1 MRRVMAALAP
11 GMLIAATGVGA
22 GDLAVASLTGS
33 RLGNGVLWAVL
44 AGAAL
49 KYTLNEGLT
58 RWQLATGET
67 LLEGAMRRLGRPVAW
82 IFMPYL
88 VAWSF
93 FVGSALISACGVCL
107 GALVPVFDD
116 PDDARLVFGVA
127 QSAIGLALV
136 WGSGFALFE
145 RVMGVCIATMFVS
158 VIVTA
163 AVIWPGWGPVAHGL
177 FVPGI
182 PDGGGSEIAWTVALV
197 GGVGG
202 TVTIMSYGYWIREK
216 GRNGLSWL
224 RVCRID
230 MAAAYVMTAAFGI
243 AMVIIGSTL
252 TIEGSGVGLIVKL
265 ADRLE
270 ESLGPAGRWLFLL
283 GAWGAVFTSLLG
295 VWQAV
300 PYLFADLVDLIRRS
314 RGGDAVRA
322 GDVAAAGGA
331 AAPVRTVDTRGR
343 PYRAYLLAISTVPIL
358 GLVVS
363 FKDIQK
369 YYAVVGAG
377 FMPVLALALLV
388 LCGRR
393 AWVGSARTRLLGT
406 AALLATLAFFAWAG
420 IKGWAE

>member
-33 RLGNGVLWAVL
+33 RLGNGILWAVL

-49 KYTLNEGLT
+49 KFTLNEGLT

-93 FVGSALISACGVCL
+93 FVGSALISACGVCV

-116 PDDARLVFGVA
+116 PDDAKLVFGIA

-136 WGSGFALFE
+136 WGGGFALFE
-145 RVMGVCIATMFVS
+145 RVMGVCIAVMFVS

-163 AVIWPGWGPVAHGL
+163 AVIWPGWGEVGHGL
-177 FVPGI
+177 LVPGI
-182 PDGGGSEIAWTVALV
+182 PDAGGSEIAWTVALM

-202 TVTIMSYGYWIREK
+202 TVTILSYGYWIREK
-216 GRNGLSWL
+216 GRVGLSWL

-230 MAAAYVMTAAFGI
+230 LAAAYIMTAVFGI
-243 AMVIIGSTL
+243 GMVIIGSTI
-252 TIEGSGVGLIVKL
+252 TIEGSGAGLIVKL

-270 ESLGPAGRWLFLL
+270 DSLGPAGRWLFLL

-300 PYLFADLVDLIRRS
+300 PYIFADLIGLIRER
-314 RGGDAVRA
+314 RDQ
-322 GDVAAAGGA
+322 GA
-331 AAPVRTVDTRGR
+331 ADGGEGRIRAVNTRSR
-343 PYRAYLLAISTVPIL
+343 PYRGYLLAIATVPIL
-358 GLVVS
+358 GLLVS

-393 AWVGSARTRLLGT
+393 AWIGSARTRLLGT
-406 AALLATLAFFAWAG
+406 AALLVTMGFFAWAG
-420 IKGWAE
+420 LKGWSE

>member
-33 RLGNGVLWAVL
+33 RLGNGILWAVL

-49 KYTLNEGLT
+49 KFTLNEGLA

-93 FVGSALISACGVCL
+93 FVGSALISACGVCV

-116 PDDARLVFGVA
+116 PNDAKLVFGIA

-136 WGSGFALFE
+136 WGGGFALFE
-145 RVMGVCIATMFVS
+145 RVMGVCIAIMFVS

-163 AVIWPGWGPVAHGL
+163 AVIWPGWAEVGHGL
-177 FVPGI
+177 LVPGI
-182 PDGGGSEIAWTVALV
+182 PDAGGSEIGWTVALM

-202 TVTIMSYGYWIREK
+202 TVTILSYGYWIREK
-216 GRNGLSWL
+216 GRVGLSWL

-230 MAAAYVMTAAFGI
+230 LAAAYIMTAAFGI
-243 AMVIIGSTL
+243 GMVIIGSTI

-270 ESLGPAGRWLFLL
+270 SSLGPAGRWLFLL

-300 PYLFADLVDLIRRS
+300 PYIFADMVGLIRER
-314 RGGDAVRA
+314 RDQG
-322 GDVAAAGGA
+322 AGGGGEGRIRA
-331 AAPVRTVDTRGR
+331 VDTRSR
-343 PYRAYLLAISTVPIL
+343 PYRGYLLAIATVPIL
-358 GLVVS
+358 GLLVS

-393 AWVGSARTRLLGT
+393 AWIGSARTRLLGT
-406 AALLATLAFFAWAG
+406 AALLVTMGFFAWAG
-420 IKGWAE
+420 LKGWSE

>member
-1 MRRVMAALAP
+1 MRRVLAALAP

-33 RLGNGVLWAVL
+33 RLGNGILWAVL

-49 KYTLNEGLT
+49 KFTLNEGLT

-93 FVGSALISACGVCL
+93 FVGSALISACGVCA

-136 WGSGFALFE
+136 WGGGFALFE
-145 RVMGVCIATMFVS
+145 RVMGVCIAIMFVA

-163 AVIWPGWGPVAHGL
+163 AVIWPGWGEVGHGL
-177 FVPGI
+177 LVPGI
-182 PDGGGSEIAWTVALV
+182 PDAGGSEIGWTVALM

-202 TVTIMSYGYWIREK
+202 TVTILSYGYWIREK
-216 GRNGLSWL
+216 GRVDLSWL

-230 MAAAYVMTAAFGI
+230 LAAAYVMTAAFGI
-243 AMVIIGSTL
+243 GMVIIGSTI

-270 ESLGPAGRWLFLL
+270 DSLGPAGRWLFLL

-300 PYLFADLVDLIRRS
+300 PYIFADLVGLIRER
-314 RGGDAVRA
+314 RDHGADGGDAHDA
-322 GDVAAAGGA
+322 
-331 AAPVRTVDTRGR
+331 RTVDTRSR
-343 PYRAYLLAISTVPIL
+343 PYRGYLLAIATVPIL
-358 GLVVS
+358 GLLVS

-393 AWVGSARTRLLGT
+393 AWIGSARTRLLGT
-406 AALLATLAFFAWAG
+406 AALLVTMGFFAWAG
-420 IKGWAE
+420 LKGWSE

>member
-33 RLGNGVLWAVL
+33 RLGNGILWAVL

-49 KYTLNEGLT
+49 KFTLNEGLT

-93 FVGSALISACGVCL
+93 FVGSALISACGVCV

-116 PDDARLVFGVA
+116 PDDAKLVFGIA

-136 WGSGFALFE
+136 WGGGFALFE
-145 RVMGVCIATMFVS
+145 RVMGVCIAVMFVS

-163 AVIWPGWGPVAHGL
+163 AVIWPGWGEVGHGL
-177 FVPGI
+177 LVPGI
-182 PDGGGSEIAWTVALV
+182 PDAGGSEIAWTVALM

-202 TVTIMSYGYWIREK
+202 TVTILSYGYWIREK
-216 GRNGLSWL
+216 GRVGLSWL

-230 MAAAYVMTAAFGI
+230 LAAAYIMTAVFGI
-243 AMVIIGSTL
+243 GMVIIGSTI
-252 TIEGSGVGLIVKL
+252 TIEGSGAGLIVKL

-270 ESLGPAGRWLFLL
+270 DSLGPAGRWLFLL

-300 PYLFADLVDLIRRS
+300 PYIFADLIGLIRER
-314 RGGDAVRA
+314 RDQ
-322 GDVAAAGGA
+322 GA
-331 AAPVRTVDTRGR
+331 ADGGEGRIRAVDTRSR
-343 PYRAYLLAISTVPIL
+343 PYRGYLLAIATVPIL
-358 GLVVS
+358 GLLVS

-393 AWVGSARTRLLGT
+393 AWIGSARTRLLGT
-406 AALLATLAFFAWAG
+406 AALLVTMGFFAWAG
-420 IKGWAE
+420 LKGWSE

>member
-11 GMLIAATGVGA
+11 GMLVAATGVGA

-33 RLGNGVLWAVL
+33 RLGNGILWAVL

-49 KYTLNEGLT
+49 KFTLNEGLA

-107 GALVPVFDD
+107 GALIPVFDD
-116 PDDARLVFGVA
+116 PDDAKLVFGIA

-136 WGSGFALFE
+136 WRGGFALFE
-145 RVMGVCIATMFVS
+145 RIMGVCIAIMFVS
-158 VIVTA
+158 VIATA
-163 AVIWPGWGPVAHGL
+163 AVIWPGWGEVAHGL
-177 FVPGI
+177 LVPGI
-182 PDGGGSEIAWTVALV
+182 PDAGGSEIAWTVALM

-202 TVTIMSYGYWIREK
+202 TVTILSYGYWIREK
-216 GRNGLSWL
+216 GRVGPSWL

-230 MAAAYVMTAAFGI
+230 LAAAYAMTAVFGI
-243 AMVIIGSTL
+243 GMVVIGSTI
-252 TIEGSGVGLIVKL
+252 TIEGSGAGLIVKL
-265 ADRLE
+265 ADRLGD
-270 ESLGPAGRWLFLL
+270 SLGPAGRWLFLV

-300 PYLFADLVDLIRRS
+300 PYIFADLVGLIREP
-314 RGGDAVRA
+314 RGHPADGGQVRA
-322 GDVAAAGGA
+322 TRA
-331 AAPVRTVDTRGR
+331 VDTRGR
-343 PYRAYLLAISTVPIL
+343 PYRGYLLAIATVPIL
-358 GLVVS
+358 GLLVS

-377 FMPVLALALLV
+377 FMPVLALVLLV

-393 AWVGSARTRLLGT
+393 AWVGSARTGLPGT
-406 AALLATLAFFAWAG
+406 AALLVTLAFFAWAG
-420 IKGWAE
+420 LKGWSE

>member
-33 RLGNGVLWAVL
+33 RLGNGILWAVL

-49 KYTLNEGLT
+49 KFTLNEGLA

-93 FVGSALISACGVCL
+93 FVGSALISACGVCV

-116 PDDARLVFGVA
+116 PNDAKLVFGIA

-136 WGSGFALFE
+136 WGGGFALFE
-145 RVMGVCIATMFVS
+145 RVMGVCIAIMFVS

-163 AVIWPGWGPVAHGL
+163 AVIWPGWAEVGHGL
-177 FVPGI
+177 LVPGI
-182 PDGGGSEIAWTVALV
+182 PDAGGSEIAWTVALM

-202 TVTIMSYGYWIREK
+202 TVTILSYGYWIREK
-216 GRNGLSWL
+216 GRVGLSWL
-224 RVCRID
+224 RTCRID
-230 MAAAYVMTAAFGI
+230 LAAAYTMTAAFGI
-243 AMVIIGSTL
+243 GMVIIGSTI
-252 TIEGSGVGLIVKL
+252 TIEGSGAGLIVKL

-270 ESLGPAGRWLFLL
+270 DSLGPTGRWLFLL

-300 PYLFADLVDLIRRS
+300 PYIFADLVGLIRER
-314 RGGDAVRA
+314 RDHGADGGEGRIRA
-322 GDVAAAGGA
+322 
-331 AAPVRTVDTRGR
+331 VDTRSR
-343 PYRAYLLAISTVPIL
+343 PYRGYLLAIATVPIL
-358 GLVVS
+358 GLLVS

-393 AWVGSARTRLLGT
+393 AWIGSARTRLLGT
-406 AALLATLAFFAWAG
+406 AALLVTMGFFAWAG
-420 IKGWAE
+420 LKGWSE